1 MLLVILLAAIVAIV
15 AAFIVGWTHTE
26 IEMHKELEEAAWNR
40 EMCNFYR
47 EED

>member
-1 MLLVILLAAIVAIV
+1 MLLVILLSAIV
-15 AAFIVGWTHTE
+15 AAFIVGWMHTE

>member
-1 MLLVILLAAIVAIV
+1 MLLVILLAAIV

-40 EMCNFYR
+40 EMCNYYR

>member
-1 MLLVILLAAIVAIV
+1 MFLVICLAAVIAG
-15 AAFIVGWTHTE
+15 FIVGLMHTE
-26 IEMHKELEEAAWNR
+26 IETRKQREEAAWNR